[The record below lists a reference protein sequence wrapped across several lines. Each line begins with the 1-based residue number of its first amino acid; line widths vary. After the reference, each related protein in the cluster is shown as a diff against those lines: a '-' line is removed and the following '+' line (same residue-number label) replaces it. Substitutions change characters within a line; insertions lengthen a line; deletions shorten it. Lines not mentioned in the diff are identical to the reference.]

1 MTMLVLV
8 GSVRVVGGLNLNVT
22 RLHVELFIFCEKDDQ
37 LTTLYCIL
45 TLYYKINR
53 VQRTR

>member
-1 MTMLVLV
+1 MLVLV

-22 RLHVELFIFCEKDDQ
+22 RLHVELFIFCEKDGQ
-37 LTTLYCIL
+37 LTALHCIL

-53 VQRTR
+53 VQRTL